1 MQALSKRKVSDG
13 KGVDH
18 LFPRAVL
25 NERTINKNA
34 DVSHT
39 VAFIPK
45 VVHQT
50 LTHTSRIA
58 ALLKGK
64 DLEDT
69 CRNIWEFVYRHIAYK
84 KDDAGYEQVRS
95 PARAWHDRFRG
106 VDCDDYTTFISS
118 VLTNLKINHT
128 LRIAKYG
135 KPYFQHIYPIVPDGY
150 GGYYALD
157 CVVETFNYEAPYTE
171 NKDYPMELQYLEGLD
186 DAPPIYGYDDA
197 AGLAELGAILKK
209 RAQGGGKPPQ
219 KKPLLKKPEL
229 KKTVAKVKA
238 TVKKGVHA
246 VNRVNPATVLL
257 RNGVLASMKLNLMG
271 VAGKLKYSYL
281 SDAQA
286 QQKGLDMNRFKKLK
300 EVRTKLEKIFHG
312 AGGKPENLKK
322 AILTGKGNNDKA
334 VPVNGLYGFEEIGYY
349 DTNTP
354 LSQLL
359 GPDVYYSENVEGME
373 GFGQL
378 GEPVTASTIAA
389 ASGVIGSIAV
399 LLKSIGDFLPKKGV
413 APSNPESPYEEAPPP
428 VITEPKEVIAPSGSK
443 MPPVDERI
451 AFKADSPDTAVT
463 EPYVPTISPQGGE
476 EEASNSS
483 DIVAQPN
490 NSQTAIPE
498 PPSLPS
504 PPKEPGFWEKNKKWL
519 KPVGI
524 GLATLAVIGI
534 GYSVVQ
540 GKNKPRTAVNGLSG
554 LSTKRRKPQKP
565 AKKRTPKKAHKP
577 TGKRKKETK
586 ILL

>member
-1 MQALSKRKVSDG
+1 MQALSKRRVSDG
-13 KGVDH
+13 KRYDH

-39 VAFIPK
+39 VAFIPN
-45 VVHQT
+45 VVRQT
-50 LTHTSRIA
+50 LAHTSKVA

-69 CRNIWEFVYRHIAYK
+69 CKNIWEFVYRHIAYK

-95 PARAWHDRFRG
+95 PARSWHDRLRG

-118 VLTNLKINHT
+118 LLTNLQIDHQ
-128 LRIAKYG
+128 LRITKYG
-135 KPYFQHIYPIVPDGY
+135 KSYFQHIYPIVPDGY
-150 GGYYALD
+150 GGYYTLD

-197 AGLAELGAILKK
+197 AGLAELGAIFKK
-209 RAQGGGKPPQ
+209 RAQNGGKPPQ
-219 KKPLLKKPEL
+219 KKPLLNKPQL
-229 KKTVAKVKA
+229 KKTVAKVKS

-257 RNGVLASMKLNLMG
+257 RNGVLAAMKINLMG

-281 SDAQA
+281 NDAEA
-286 QQKGLDMNRFKKLK
+286 QKRGMDMNRFKKLK
-300 EVRTKLEKIFHG
+300 EVRAKLEKIYHG

-334 VPVNGLYGFEEIGYY
+334 VPVSGLYGLGEIGYY
-349 DTNTP
+349 DHNTP

-359 GPDVYYSENVEGME
+359 GSDVYYSENVEGME
-373 GFGQL
+373 GFGEL
-378 GEPVTASTIAA
+378 GEPATGTAIAA
-389 ASGVIGSIAV
+389 ASGIIGSIAV
-399 LLKSIGDFLPKKGV
+399 LLKSIGDFLPKKSA
-413 APSNPESPYEEAPPP
+413 APQPPASTYEEPPPP
-428 VITEPKEVIAPSGSK
+428 VVTDPQEAIAPSGSRL
-443 MPPVDERI
+443 PPVDERI
-451 AFKADSPDTAVT
+451 TFNTDSPDIAVT
-463 EPYVPTISPQGGE
+463 EPYVPATSPSQTE
-476 EEASNSS
+476 MEASSSS
-483 DIVAQPN
+483 DIVAPPANTQ
-490 NSQTAIPE
+490 SALPE
-498 PPSLPS
+498 APSLPS

-534 GYSVVQ
+534 GYHAVQ
-540 GKNKPRTAVNGLSG
+540 GKKTDHKPLNGLSG
-554 LSTKRRKPQKP
+554 LSTKRRKKRKPAKNRKP
-565 AKKRTPKKAHKP
+565 AKKQ
-577 TGKRKKETK
+577 KKEPK